1 MTKRTFKK
9 SEILQKTSLY
19 FTILKVRSLILYAFK
34 IILLLLLLEKLYFE
48 VENQNI
54 FSTKIVFI
62 NLCYNNY

>member
-34 IILLLLLLEKLYFE
+34 IILLLLLEKLYFE